1 MSVDPSVTRHLL
13 TLLQRACT
21 ATTSEEQREIS
32 KGMDEFIASPLS
44 NTYLLSIV
52 LYIPNHQET
61 IPSAL
66 LLNDD
71 NNNNNNNL
79 QATLPVIQGMAGL
92 ILKNNLS
99 KRRIDQETML
109 SIQQNIPLIIASLTT
124 TPTRLLRTT
133 IGSLLGSILKRCTPS
148 TTLPTL
154 LPTLFSLKQSLP
166 AIEAIRMICED
177 AQTSLLND
185 PSSPIE
191 QVILPGL
198 LGLLH
203 QPNVAIKVEALRALT
218 TFLKGPSSLLFKAP
232 DHRANVDVL
241 MATLSTLAA
250 TVVVEECSR
259 EQLQLHLSICEAART
274 LIEGNILQIGD
285 HDTDAYIGSLMP
297 FILNSMQLRHQEHS
311 DAQLSIA
318 LEASE
323 FFLSIL
329 SSQEYRVID
338 LLEAQEGG
346 SLLNTLIAVLLK
358 NICFLPE
365 DAELEI
371 VLAEEQQ
378 QAKEEEEEDDEI
390 APHGRTVKKE
400 NVHSGGGCG
409 GRNPDSE
416 DEDEEDGEI
425 ASNINADSEE
435 ESAGDLWT
443 LRKCSAAT
451 IDALSIVLGNCGR
464 QDVFALLLSSL
475 QSTISESA
483 DWRLREGAILAIGAM
498 APGIGMLSSSFS
510 ELNLP
515 FLMNLVLG
523 GAVEYTAQQ
532 AGADFGL
539 MMICSISCWTASR
552 LLPLLMEVSAT
563 NEGEEEVKM
572 VIDRMVSLLDPS
584 SLSGVAG
591 TKRIREAA
599 LSSIWAIINRDGGER
614 AVIVGG
620 RDVICALLKMLQ
632 FTFTLSDRMVMTSR
646 SILSVIVYLIEK
658 QHLPQELFQLYSVV
672 LGQFRKRIGRWS
684 MERPLR
690 HDYLLFPL
698 AESLSYLCD
707 GGLVLVGQEVWEP
720 CLEMIK
726 FSFTKWQAELSNP
739 IDYMDD
745 TDWDYG
751 IVAIDLIGSSLRSA
765 AAAGSDSGS
774 LRTLGSGS
782 AELLKMV
789 CQIVCLFADSSI
801 CDVRQCVFAF
811 VGDLYTSRV
820 MMLDSKFIYEKVLI
834 SGLVG
839 PLVGGGG
846 NCSIEHGISSVGSV
860 ANAAWALGEVVGW
873 AKEIGVVDEFTIS
886 LLDSLSSLLCFNG
899 ISELEGRRKYLEGAR
914 VLENVAI
921 GLGKGIVS
929 PIRDQDI
936 KMVNWFYLMADVL
949 AYGGIDKDVE
959 KYQSVSGMFEYLST
973 EKERLLAFLRS
984 ERELGARILNILHL
998 LGKYDDRIM
1007 HYITVIILCIR
1018 EVYTCSMMEI
1028 LSPVFGDRMA
1038 LLIAKKLEQRL
1049 SLQF

>member
-1 MSVDPSVTRHLL
+1 MSVDPSVTTHLL
-13 TLLQRACT
+13 RLLQRACT

-32 KGMDEFIASPLS
+32 QGMDEFIASPLS

-66 LLNDD
+66 LLN
-71 NNNNNNNL
+71 NNL
-79 QATLPVIQGMAGL
+79 QAHLPVIQGMAGL

-99 KRRIDQETML
+99 KRRIDKETML

-124 TPTRLLRTT
+124 TPTRLLRST

-154 LPTLFSLKQSLP
+154 LPTLFSIKQSIP

-177 AQTSLLND
+177 AQSSLLND

-198 LGLLH
+198 LSLLH

-218 TFLKGPSSLLFKAP
+218 TFLKGPSSFLFKAP

-241 MATLSTLAA
+241 MATLSMLAA
-250 TVVVEECSR
+250 TVAEECSR
-259 EQLQLHLSICEAART
+259 EQHQLHLSICEAAHT
-274 LIEGNILQIGD
+274 LIEGNILQVGD

-311 DAQLSIA
+311 DAQLRIA

-329 SSQEYRVID
+329 SSQEDRVVD

-371 VLAEEQQ
+371 VIAEEQQ
-378 QAKEEEEEDDEI
+378 GEEEDEI

-400 NVHSGGGCG
+400 NIGSRSGGG
-409 GRNPDSE
+409 NVDSE
-416 DEDEEDGEI
+416 DEGEEDGEI
-425 ASNINADSEE
+425 ANIADSEE
-435 ESAGDLWT
+435 EAGGGGDLWT

-451 IDALSIVLGNCGR
+451 IDALSIVLGHCGR

-475 QSTISESA
+475 QSTISEST

-498 APGIGMLSSSFS
+498 APGIGMLSSFS
-510 ELNLP
+510 ELNLSS
-515 FLMNLVLG
+515 LMNSVLG
-523 GAVEYTAQQ
+523 GAVEDTAQ
-532 AGADFGL
+532 AGGDFGR

-552 LLPLLMEVSAT
+552 LLPLLMEVSA
-563 NEGEEEVKM
+563 NDGEEEVKM
-572 VIDRMVSLLDPS
+572 VIYRMVSLLNP
-584 SLSGVAG
+584 SLSAAG

-614 AVIVGG
+614 AVIIGG

-646 SILSVIVYLIEK
+646 SILSVIVYIIEK
-658 QHLPQELFQLYSVV
+658 QLLDQELFQLYSVV

-684 MERPLR
+684 MERPLK

-707 GGLVLVGQEVWEP
+707 GGLVLAGQEVWGP

-739 IDYMDD
+739 MDYMDD

-765 AAAGSDSGS
+765 SAAGVSGS
-774 LRTLGSGS
+774 LRSLDSCS
-782 AELLKMV
+782 AEFLKMV

-839 PLVGGGG
+839 PLVGGSGG
-846 NCSIEHGISSVGSV
+846 DCSIEHGISSVGSV

-886 LLDSLSSLLCFNG
+886 LLDSLSSLLYFNG

-929 PIRDQDI
+929 PIRDQNI
-936 KMVNWFYLMADVL
+936 KMVNWFYIMADVL

-973 EKERLLAFLRS
+973 EKEKLLAFLRS
-984 ERELGARILNILHL
+984 ESELGARILNILHL

-1007 HYITVIILCIR
+1007 HYITVITSCIR
-1018 EVYTCSMMEI
+1018 EVYNCSIMEI

-1038 LLIAKKLEQRL
+1038 LLISKKLEQRL